1 MKQLKIL
8 FFGLLSTGFITA
20 CGNTNYQPEQF
31 AAQNSDVV
39 SQISN
44 TAYLPANQQ
53 CAQTPNVLG
62 NDGAFSSEYRACN
75 RGSTAGTI
83 ALYPSDS
90 QVKGVCVVPVRLST
104 TGQANAIIANNM
116 APLATRYVYQC
127 ANVQASGSTLN
138 FHGLNFNALY
148 VVEAPK
154 MALLAY
160 CISTGD
166 VGTCAAANGLS
177 LSFGQLN

>member
-8 FFGLLSTGFITA
+8 FFGLIATASITA
-20 CGNTNYQPEQF
+20 CGNTNYQADQF
-31 AAQNSDVV
+31 ATQNSDVV
-39 SQISN
+39 SQVSN
-44 TAYLPANQQ
+44 TAYLPSNQR
-53 CAQTPNVLG
+53 CSQTPNVVG
-62 NDGAFSSEYRACN
+62 NDGAFSNEYRACN
-75 RGSTAGTI
+75 YGTTAGQI

-90 QVKGVCVVPVRLST
+90 QVKGVCMVPVRLST
-104 TGQANAIIANNM
+104 TGQANAIIANSM

-127 ANVQASGSTLN
+127 ANVQASGSIIN
-138 FHGLNFNALY
+138 FRGLNFNALY